1 MFDLPIN
8 RSMDNIHKIG
18 VSPSLRANELYKA
31 DPMNMFDMNDK
42 ELLRPRT
49 PTPPGSPDSVRYSTS
64 GKTNNKELL
73 ELFKLQM
80 ATTEEATRRLEEAA
94 IQREQL
100 QAKMQMER
108 ERLQAEQQV
117 VLARQQA
124 ETIAALARQQAE
136 LQAERERRQAERES
150 AHTQALVALAKQN
163 DEAARQTIQ
172 LLTEAYQSQ
181 SARPSAR
188 SSRQSSRRESRQH
201 SPARLSQA
209 VYGTKAEP
217 IEVAIQL
224 SNKLQAL
231 DDEMRDHAKFPAP
244 HISSAYQGDRKPI
257 YSIPAQLSQPP
268 PPLDGHGTVTPPPAA
283 SSQPQPSLQ
292 NHGPSNQEMRDIEKL
307 PPVKD
312 DRTLDDLSVR
322 VQSLV
327 GMLQSQQEKG
337 NHELH
342 ASSNVERIL
351 DKLPKFR
358 QERFRRQ
365 RNYLHAPQHEL
376 SLMDLST
383 FLRMEVRSLRLD
395 PSLRGGPTPGDVGKK
410 SRANPYSCGPD
421 FLRRPEEDWPLPPSI
436 AENPDEAELKRSPF
450 CGLCQ
455 VPPAD
460 GPCLDDTSINW
471 PQFKDFS
478 SPPPP
483 LDHIFTPSPRTA
495 PIHLPWTP
503 EHIIPQH
510 RDLSTDLH
518 PGCIRILTSSF
529 ELQPRATLVPLV
541 RVHSIF
547 VHSKGR
553 QGAVASALLLTVSVV
568 GVSESNMEE
577 TESVRGVLDTFTPSP
592 QTGQKQDVGTV
603 TMTTYKHRLDAGGHR
618 TAEGKGTF

>member
-1 MFDLPIN
+1 MASSGLSAGDRTPPECPRRIRQRPRYLDAYEVDLPPSHNFEQSHGGSTRSLIQTRPRMFDLPIN

-49 PTPPGSPDSVRYSTS
+49 PTPPGSPDSVRYSTP

-231 DDEMRDHAKFPAP
+231 DDEMRDHAKFAAP

-292 NHGPSNQEMRDIEKL
+292 NHGPSNQDLDDRYGRTWDYVLQEMRDIEKL

-410 SRANPYSCGPD
+410 SRGRVQESSRAALKKSRGETKDPGGSRGVIQRTVRREDKLPGLDMSDGFLLQSTPDPRSHRDASGPADRQTSSCSSEQEGKSFEFNVETENQPD
-421 FLRRPEEDWPLPPSI
+421 RDPDHLTISSDLQSPPS
-436 AENPDEAELKRSPF
+436 
-450 CGLCQ
+450 
-455 VPPAD
+455 
-460 GPCLDDTSINW
+460 
-471 PQFKDFS
+471 
-478 SPPPP
+478 
-483 LDHIFTPSPRTA
+483 
-495 PIHLPWTP
+495 
-503 EHIIPQH
+503 
-510 RDLSTDLH
+510 
-518 PGCIRILTSSF
+518 SF
-529 ELQPRATLVPLV
+529 
-541 RVHSIF
+541 
-547 VHSKGR
+547 
-553 QGAVASALLLTVSVV
+553 
-568 GVSESNMEE
+568 
-577 TESVRGVLDTFTPSP
+577 
-592 QTGQKQDVGTV
+592 
-603 TMTTYKHRLDAGGHR
+603 
-618 TAEGKGTF
+618 